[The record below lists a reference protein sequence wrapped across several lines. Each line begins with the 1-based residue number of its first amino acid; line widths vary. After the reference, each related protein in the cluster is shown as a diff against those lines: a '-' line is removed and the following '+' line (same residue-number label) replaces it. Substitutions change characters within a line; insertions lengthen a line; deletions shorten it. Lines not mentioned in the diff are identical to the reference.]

1 MDELIRNEGRLHDGR
16 AGSLGELIDATVR
29 PDDEV
34 PTTGPDPHGATGTP
48 GGGGGGTPG

>member
-29 PDDEV
+29 R
-34 PTTGPDPHGATGTP
+34 TMRSLWTRS
-48 GGGGGGTPG
+48 